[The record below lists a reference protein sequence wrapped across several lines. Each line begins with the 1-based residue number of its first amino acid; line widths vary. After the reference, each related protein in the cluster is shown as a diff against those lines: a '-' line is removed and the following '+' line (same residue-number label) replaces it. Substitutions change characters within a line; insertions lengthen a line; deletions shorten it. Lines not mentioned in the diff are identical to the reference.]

1 MLMNMLGI
9 IIQYFI
15 SQPTGGLS
23 LPRFCIQQ
31 ASMLSLWHLEI
42 KPTSL
47 IYCSHKQPVICT
59 LQKYNNNY
67 KKPDF
72 YWFRAVVC
80 NLFKMLGWS
89 RQLISYHRWYT
100 NRCAPLKSVEPLP
113 QCLQICE
120 LGWSFRAAAT
130 YPVTIFIKTLKMC
143 KLLLSDVQVSLQK
156 YISIISDDFFDF
168 KIRGIKNYLVHQ
180 LERRLFVELEITI
193 LMEVPK
199 AVHSDKSI
207 LNSA

>member
-1 MLMNMLGI
+1 M
-9 IIQYFI
+9 
-15 SQPTGGLS
+15 
-23 LPRFCIQQ
+23 
-31 ASMLSLWHLEI
+31 
-42 KPTSL
+42 
-47 IYCSHKQPVICT
+47 
-59 LQKYNNNY
+59 
-67 KKPDF
+67 
-72 YWFRAVVC
+72 
-80 NLFKMLGWS
+80 
-89 RQLISYHRWYT
+89 
-100 NRCAPLKSVEPLP
+100 
-113 QCLQICE
+113 
-120 LGWSFRAAAT
+120 
-130 YPVTIFIKTLKMC
+130 TIFIKTLKMC